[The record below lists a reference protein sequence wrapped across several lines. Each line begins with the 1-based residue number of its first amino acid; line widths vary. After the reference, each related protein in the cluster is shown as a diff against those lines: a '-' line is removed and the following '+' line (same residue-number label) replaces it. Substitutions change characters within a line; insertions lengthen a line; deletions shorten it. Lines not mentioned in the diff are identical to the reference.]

1 MAVNH
6 AVKPVKI
13 IEHSI
18 NPSNSELITYQLRYW
33 RAIHGEVLTHRMWSR
48 NASSSRAIPV
58 NKIFWQ
64 VMKDPAGPIL
74 FGKNKKGMQSTEYYG
89 ETAQAVLRFVWNN
102 TGRAVALVSKFLE
115 LCGVHK
121 QFANRLTE
129 PWQFIS
135 VLVTATEYSNWY
147 KLRNHKDAQP
157 EIQCLAREMLKTLA
171 DSTPTLLNEGGWH
184 LPYIYSYERTLYS
197 ISDLLKM
204 STARCARVSYGNF
217 DGKGTTIDADFKLY
231 YQLIESKPE
240 HASPTE
246 HQAVV
251 KSTENLKNWKSNFD
265 DTWVQ
270 HRKFIENSV
279 EVV

>member
-33 RAIHGEVLTHRMWSR
+33 RAIHGEVMTHRVFSR

-89 ETAQAVLRFVWNN
+89 EFMQGLLRFVWNN
-102 TGRAVALVSKFLE
+102 TGRMVALISKGLE
-115 LCGVHK
+115 WVGVHK

-135 VLVTATEYSNWY
+135 VLVTATEYENWY

-157 EIQCLAREMLKTLA
+157 EIQCLAREMLKALGE
-171 DSTPTLLNEGGWH
+171 SIPTLLNQGGWH
-184 LPYIYSYERTLYS
+184 LPYIYPYERTLYN
-197 ISDLLKM
+197 IGDLVKM

-217 DGKGTTIDADFKLY
+217 DGKGTTIDADLKLY
-231 YQLIESKPE
+231 YQLVESKPE

-251 KSTENLKNWKSNFD
+251 KDATIRNWQSNFD
-265 DTWVQ
+265 NTWVQ
-270 HRKFIENSV
+270 HRKFIENNVAV
-279 EVV
+279 E